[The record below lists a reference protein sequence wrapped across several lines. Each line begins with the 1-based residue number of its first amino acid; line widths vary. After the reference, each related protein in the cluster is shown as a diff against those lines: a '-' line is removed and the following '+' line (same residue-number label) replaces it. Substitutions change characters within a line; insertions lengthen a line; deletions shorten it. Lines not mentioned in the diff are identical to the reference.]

1 MYGTHVVDMTTKETY
16 TVVHKNVSGIPV
28 VVMLHVINSFF
39 VVSMFVV
46 PRSPIVCSGRLLSFR
61 RKLEDFFLQS
71 AETVRTAVSGS
82 RARAAP
88 PHSHTGVQFQSR
100 SKVAK

>member
-28 VVMLHVINSFF
+28 VVMLHVINSFLLF
-39 VVSMFVV
+39 QCLSFSYSLFWSV
-46 PRSPIVCSGRLLSFR
+46 ILSFR
-61 RKLEDFFLQS
+61 RKLAGDFC
-71 AETVRTAVSGS
+71 TVRAH
-82 RARAAP
+82 RALRAHRGVRQSRAAP
-88 PHSHTGVQFQSR
+88 HRSAVPEIR